1 MPCGARYRR
10 SPKRA
15 SPLRPQR
22 PARRRPCSGFD
33 PSAVVSSA
41 FRIFLVVVPLSSA
54 FSGATGVPF
63 CVLEL
68 QALAAA
74 HPEIERLGATLIALS
89 PQARNRS
96 FSQGSESEPPFP
108 ILQDPA
114 CEIAVRYRIAFTVAQ
129 QFRAAYLALGY
140 LNSTKTGSKSW
151 VLPIPATHVLDR
163 TGLIVL
169 SYLDADYT
177 TRLEPTEI
185 IVALTHLRAASIP
198 GRNNR

>member
-1 MPCGARYRR
+1 
-10 SPKRA
+10 
-15 SPLRPQR
+15 
-22 PARRRPCSGFD
+22 
-33 PSAVVSSA
+33 
-41 FRIFLVVVPLSSA
+41 
-54 FSGATGVPF
+54 
-63 CVLEL
+63 
-68 QALAAA
+68 
-74 HPEIERLGATLIALS
+74 
-89 PQARNRS
+89 
-96 FSQGSESEPPFP
+96 
-108 ILQDPA
+108 LQDPA

-151 VLPIPATHVLDR
+151 VLPIPATYVLDR